1 MTPAPGTLRPKQGAG
16 RRTYRMKVEQPARPQ
31 RREANRDM
39 DSLFEG
45 FSTSDPRWL
54 MEAEVV
60 EKGGTAIDIE
70 FRISFVAEVTVFEGE
85 RWRGALIAS
94 AQDDVA
100 LIVEGLVAEDLMA
113 YVENRRALVVER
125 EEGLWMAETSSAD
138 PLGDGAD

>member
-1 MTPAPGTLRPKQGAG
+1 
-16 RRTYRMKVEQPARPQ
+16 
-31 RREANRDM
+31 M

-60 EKGGTAIDIE
+60 ERGTAIDIE
-70 FRISFVAEVTVFEGE
+70 FCISFVAEVTVFEGE
-85 RWRGALIAS
+85 GWRGALIAS
-94 AQDDVA
+94 ARDDVA